1 MVRMATPARVNLIA
15 SWTTAWSKRVLPS
28 ANVDDNKDQT
38 PSPLIVATGRQLAAE
53 RVAAGLSLRQ
63 LSAKSGVSVE
73 SLTRYEHAKR
83 VIPLE
88 VLGKIADA
96 LGLRPS
102 AIVLAAEARVDRE
115 AAEPGTKAD
124 EGVST

>member
-1 MVRMATPARVNLIA
+1 MRVTFLAGWTIA
-15 SWTTAWSKRVLPS
+15 LSKRVLPS
-28 ANVDDNKDQT
+28 AHVDDNKDQT

-96 LGLRPS
+96 LGIRPS
-102 AIVLAAEARVDRE
+102 AIVLAAEDRVERE
-115 AAEPGTKAD
+115 AAAAD
-124 EGVST
+124 ALSNEA

>member
-1 MVRMATPARVNLIA
+1 M
-15 SWTTAWSKRVLPS
+15 SKRVLPS
-28 ANVDDNKDQT
+28 AYVDDNKDQT

-63 LSAKSGVSVE
+63 LSARSGVSVE

-96 LGLRPS
+96 LGIRPS
-102 AIVLAAEARVDRE
+102 QLVAAAEERMARDAS
-115 AAEPGTKAD
+115 AADVVPDVE
-124 EGVST
+124 S